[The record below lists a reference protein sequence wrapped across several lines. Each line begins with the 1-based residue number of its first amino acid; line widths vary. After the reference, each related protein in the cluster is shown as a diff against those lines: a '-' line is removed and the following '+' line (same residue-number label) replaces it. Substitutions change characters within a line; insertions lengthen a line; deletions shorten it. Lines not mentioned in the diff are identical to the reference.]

1 MEELIT
7 LSPAP
12 TAGPRATPRTR
23 ATILSQLPLT
33 GFTQGLQCFTPR
45 TPAATTDTPFKE
57 ADNLTKLKERTP
69 LRIQPEFPDYR
80 YQDPKRQAE
89 LRVYQEIA
97 RSQIPGQ
104 ALYEV
109 NTTRHTPQVDIV
121 VWVEGVACFAISVKG
136 GTYSV
141 DNGTIFLHTP
151 EGPVLVSRVNHN
163 CRFGV
168 NQFCRFTCS
177 A

>member
-1 MEELIT
+1 M
-7 LSPAP
+7 
-12 TAGPRATPRTR
+12 
-23 ATILSQLPLT
+23 
-33 GFTQGLQCFTPR
+33 
-45 TPAATTDTPFKE
+45 
-57 ADNLTKLKERTP
+57 
-69 LRIQPEFPDYR
+69 RIQPEFPDYR

-97 RSQIPGQ
+97 SSQIPGQ

-121 VWVEGVACFAISVKG
+121 VCVEGVACFAISVKG

-151 EGPVLVSRVNHN
+151 EGPILAKNTLQQALDGVLSVRNALNSHLKRAFFVIAVLLLPDMEPEL
-163 CRFGV
+163 RD
-168 NQFCRFTCS
+168 
-177 A
+177 